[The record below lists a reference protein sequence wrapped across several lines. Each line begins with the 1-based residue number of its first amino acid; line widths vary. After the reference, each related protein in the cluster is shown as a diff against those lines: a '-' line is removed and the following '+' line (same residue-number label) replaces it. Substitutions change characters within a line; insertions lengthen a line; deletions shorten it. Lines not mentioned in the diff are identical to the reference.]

1 MKFILILILI
11 LALFGFISG
20 CVNLQEQTADSVSK
34 ETSKQKAD
42 TFAPNLSKKTEASA
56 PDVSKKKIEKSTA
69 DVSANRVIVSVSGM
83 VCQMCVHGMRKVFK
97 DSVKDA
103 EKDVQVDL
111 GKKTVTL
118 SLVTA
123 LSDEDIKKR
132 VVQAGYQANKITR
145 L

>member
-1 MKFILILILI
+1 MKFILMIP
-11 LALFGFISG
+11 ALFGLISG
-20 CVNLQEQTADSVSK
+20 CANLQEQTADSVSK
-34 ETSKQKAD
+34 EASKQK
-42 TFAPNLSKKTEASA
+42 TEISAPNASRKTKASA
-56 PDVSKKKIEKSTA
+56 PDVSEKRIKKSTA
-69 DVSANRVIVSVSGM
+69 DVSENRVIVSVPGM

-118 SLVTA
+118 RLITA

-132 VVQAGYQANKITR
+132 VVQAGYQVNKITR